1 MKILRKF
8 LIILSTALLLITFQS
23 AFANSDVMAQAGVDA
38 INKGA
43 KIIDV
48 RTAGEFQ
55 SGHLDK
61 SVNIPYQD
69 IANRIAEVSTDK
81 DELIVVYCR
90 SGRRSGIAQKTLQ
103 SIGYK
108 NVVNG
113 GGFNPLTKKLK
124 K

>member
-1 MKILRKF
+1 MNILRKF
-8 LIILSTALLLITFQS
+8 FIILSTALLLVTFQN
-23 AFANSDVMAQAGVDA
+23 AFANGDAMAQDGAKA

-48 RTAGEFQ
+48 RTDGEFN
-55 SGHLDK
+55 SGHLNK
-61 SVNIPYQD
+61 AVNIPYQD
-69 IANRIAEVSTDK
+69 IANRISEVSTNK

-108 NVVNG
+108 NIING
-113 GGFNPLTKKLK
+113 GGFKPLTAKLK